1 MEVTLRKMGNSTAFV
16 MPPPILRDLGLSAGR
31 SLRIQA
37 TPDGKLLLE
46 PTRKYKLSDL
56 IAQCDL
62 KAAPPVDMVAWERM
76 PQVGGE
82 IL

>member
-1 MEVTLRKMGNSTAFV
+1 MEVTLRKMGKSTALV

-31 SLRIQA
+31 SMRIQV

-46 PTRKYKLSDL
+46 ATRKYKLSDL

-62 KAAPPVDMVAWERM
+62 KAAPPVDMYAWECM
-76 PQVGGE
+76 PRIGGE
-82 IL
+82 LL